1 MKVSGQFL
9 LRDSLDSNVSSA
21 IIEVTAGKWSASE
34 AVEDAESRLEFE
46 KILGYHQ
53 NNQNGLGS
61 NTTQKNPTKTMQ
73 DYRKLIFSV
82 VKKSGNEK

>member
-21 IIEVTAGKWSASE
+21 IIEVTPGKWSASE

-46 KILGYHQ
+46 KNLG
-53 NNQNGLGS
+53 LPS
-61 NTTQKNPTKTMQ
+61 
-73 DYRKLIFSV
+73 
-82 VKKSGNEK
+82 E